1 MTLSLDKFSIEDFSR
16 ELKQRNV
23 AVWRSDDATWSP
35 IPVAL
40 TPTIVGA
47 DAWSILTRDARLLL
61 SAFPKV
67 MSWLLLRADTDQ
79 FTRDFLDKMLN
90 GLSLV
95 ESKIARQSPSESW
108 GHATVRLDLF
118 WHLGDLKIIEVNCTI
133 PAMQAYSDHVL
144 AAWQIA
150 NGRHDDVGRNVDDL
164 LKSLLGLYRMNGGIC
179 SRPRVAILHRAGDS
193 QLAEL
198 QWMRK
203 RWSECGSETVLVT
216 PDSLTC
222 CGDTWLASG
231 EPCDVVYRHIF
242 ASRLRN
248 EQLVQRL
255 EKSSKYHIYNP
266 VSAHYECKAFL
277 AILSHVAADPGL
289 SSLAGLTK
297 EESLAIEHRIP
308 WSRVIGGHLASVS
321 AEAVERRLEGLVIKR
336 SVGYGGHQVILGD
349 SWYSADTQ
357 RKLNE
362 LTRTDGPVDLRSFLA
377 WINLDSSLWIVQERM
392 SGARRQTDVL
402 TRSGIEPWNAWFDA
416 SIFLNTSGQP
426 VCGGGVSRMA
436 ENPIVNIGTGGGLAP
451 LLIGNWP
458 T

>member
-1 MTLSLDKFSIEDFSR
+1 
-16 ELKQRNV
+16 
-23 AVWRSDDATWSP
+23 
-35 IPVAL
+35 
-40 TPTIVGA
+40 
-47 DAWSILTRDARLLL
+47 
-61 SAFPKV
+61 

-79 FTRDFLDKMLN
+79 FARDFLDKMMD
-90 GLSLV
+90 GLSLL
-95 ESKIARQSPSESW
+95 ESKIARASPSEAW
-108 GHATVRLDLF
+108 GHVTVRLDLF

-150 NGRHDDVGRNVDDL
+150 NGSSDYMGSNVDDL
-164 LKSLLGLYRMNGGIC
+164 LQSLLSLYRINGGIC

-198 QWMRK
+198 QWMKK
-203 RWSECGSETVLVT
+203 RWSRSGFQTVLAT

-231 EPCDVVYRHIF
+231 EPCDIVYRHIF

-248 EQLVQRL
+248 EQVIERL
-255 EKSSKYHIYNP
+255 AKANQYHIYNP

-277 AILSHVAADPGL
+277 ALLSHVAADLEL
-289 SSLAGLTK
+289 SSSAGLTK
-297 EESLAIEHRIP
+297 EESLAIERRIP

-362 LTRTDGPVDLRSFLA
+362 LTGTGGPVDLRSFLA
-377 WINLDSSLWIVQERM
+377 WINLDQSVWIVQERM

-402 TRSGIEPWNAWFDA
+402 TTGGIESWNAWFDA

-426 VCGGGVSRMA
+426 VCGGGVSRVA
-436 ENPIVNIGTGGGLAP
+436 ESPIVNIGTGGGLAP
-451 LLIGNWP
+451 LLIES
-458 T
+458 

>member
-1 MTLSLDKFSIEDFSR
+1 MTLNSDKFSIEDFSR

-23 AVWRSDDATWSP
+23 AVWRSDEANWSP

-40 TPTIVGA
+40 TPTIVSA
-47 DAWSILTRDARLLL
+47 DVWSSLTKDARLVL

-67 MSWLLLRADTDQ
+67 MSWLLLRADSDE
-79 FTRDFLDKMLN
+79 FMRAFLDKMLT
-90 GLSLV
+90 GLSLL
-95 ESKIARQSPSESW
+95 ESKIARLSPSESW
-108 GHATVRLDLF
+108 GHVTVRLDLF
-118 WHLGDLKIIEVNCTI
+118 WHHGDLKIIEVNCTI
-133 PAMQAYSDHVL
+133 PAMQAYSDNVL

-150 NGRHDDVGRNVDDL
+150 NGRSEFIVSNVDDL
-164 LKSLLGLYRMNGGIC
+164 LQSVLGLYRINGGIC
-179 SRPRVAILHRAGDS
+179 SRPRVAILHREGDS
-193 QLAEL
+193 QLGEL
-198 QWMRK
+198 QWIKK
-203 RWSECGSETVLVT
+203 RWSECGVETVLVT

-231 EPCDVVYRHIF
+231 ELCDVVYRHIF

-255 EKSSKYHIYNP
+255 EKASKFHIYNP

-277 AILSHVAADPGL
+277 AILSHVAADPAL
-289 SSLAGLTK
+289 SSLAGLTE
-297 EESLAIEHRIP
+297 EESLAIERRIP

-321 AEAVERRLEGLVIKR
+321 AETVERRLEGLVIKR

-362 LTRTDGPVDLRSFLA
+362 LTGTDGPVDLKSFLA
-377 WINLDSSLWIVQERM
+377 WINLDPSLWIAQERM

-402 TRSGIEPWNAWFDA
+402 TNGGVESWNAWFDA

-426 VCGGGVSRMA
+426 VCGGGVSRVA

-451 LLIGNWP
+451 LLIES
-458 T
+458 